1 MQKRK
6 LGNSNFEVSAIG
18 LGCMGMSFSYGP
30 PKDKKEMTDLL
41 HAAVDRGI
49 TFFDTAEVYGPFLN
63 EELLGEA
70 LAPYRGKVVIATKF
84 GFDLSGSDNRPGAA
98 GLNSRPEHIKQAVA
112 GSLKR
117 LKVETIDLLYQH
129 RVDPNVP
136 IEDVA
141 GAVTELIQQGKVKH
155 FGLSEAGAKTI
166 RPAHAVQPLTALQ
179 SEYSLWT
186 RTPDKEVIPALEEL
200 GIGFVPY
207 SPLGK
212 GFLTGKID
220 ENAKFDSSDF
230 RSILPRFTPE
240 ALKANQALID
250 LLGQIAERK
259 KATPAQIALAWLLAQ
274 KSWIVPIPGTTKL
287 HRLDENIGAASVEL
301 TPDDVRDIDD
311 PASKITVQGARYPEQ
326 LEQMTG
332 R

>member
-6 LGNSNFEVSAIG
+6 LGNSGLEVSALG

-30 PKDKKEMTDLL
+30 AKDKREMTTLIR
-41 HAAVDRGI
+41 AAVERGI
-49 TFFDTAEVYGPFLN
+49 TFFDTAEVYGPFTN
-63 EELLGEA
+63 EELVGEA
-70 LAPYRGKVVIATKF
+70 LAPFRDRVVIATKF

-98 GLNSRPEHIKQAVA
+98 GLNSGPEHIKQAVE

-117 LKVETIDLLYQH
+117 LKVEVIDLLYQH

-141 GAVTELIQQGKVKH
+141 GAVKDLIQEGKVKH
-155 FGLSEAGAKTI
+155 FGLSEAGVQTI
-166 RPAHAVQPLTALQ
+166 RRAHAVQPVTALQ

-186 RTPDKEVIPALEEL
+186 RTPEKEVIPALEEL
-200 GIGFVPY
+200 GIGLVPY

-220 ENAKFDSSDF
+220 ENAKFDSTDF
-230 RSILPRFTPE
+230 RSTLPRFTPE

-250 LLGQIAERK
+250 LLAGVAERK

-274 KSWIVPIPGTTKL
+274 KPWFVPIPGTTKL
-287 HRLDENIGAASVEL
+287 HRLDENIGAVSVEL
-301 TPDDVRDIDD
+301 SADDLRDIETA
-311 PASKITVQGARYPEQ
+311 ASKITVQGARYPEK